1 MYGNVYGYG
10 WTSTQFSIL
19 GTNAPSATL
28 GGLVRTGR
36 CTHQTIALKTNLL
49 SPGHKSKAPLVTLL
63 GHPPVNHHRLRM
75 LPDNL
80 CASRN
85 GINQSEWKTRYL
97 VVGHFRVVT
106 MWSMCIPHR
115 PIKKAK
121 PAETL
126 PVHFLY
132 RMAFS
137 LGGPREKYFCHH
149 RRSTDSSERKEYFV
163 CEMHT
168 LGPFA
173 SQIRSTLDDRK
184 RQEIEIYA
192 RDWNI

>member
-1 MYGNVYGYG
+1 M
-10 WTSTQFSIL
+10 
-19 GTNAPSATL
+19 
-28 GGLVRTGR
+28 
-36 CTHQTIALKTNLL
+36 
-49 SPGHKSKAPLVTLL
+49 TLL

-80 CASRN
+80 CAPRN